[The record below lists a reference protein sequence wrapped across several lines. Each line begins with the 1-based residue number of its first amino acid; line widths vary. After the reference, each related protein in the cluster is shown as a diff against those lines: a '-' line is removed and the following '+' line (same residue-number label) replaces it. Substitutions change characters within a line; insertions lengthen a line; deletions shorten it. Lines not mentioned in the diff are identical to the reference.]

1 MFGQEVV
8 GQGVIKAGVL
18 ATLALDKPIFTKKVD
33 ESEAVKSSD
42 KWDNSLTST
51 LIELSSI
58 KSMAPT
64 EIPAAINELFAV
76 QASREV
82 LGDFEGSHIPGRLN
96 RVFITTAMDTMFR
109 RLGSGAHSIAYALD
123 DQWVIKINC
132 NDPNYELADGAFDWL
147 MACTGMQGN
156 IFVPRI
162 ASLHQEGLMYTAVVE
177 RLGEN
182 TLYAAPDG
190 GCFLDLAAEQQI
202 EEFDFGQYMTEM
214 VDYPTFL
221 LMGCMG
227 RDDLIQLAAVYDATQ
242 VATDAGDDLV
252 DFNIMLRDG
261 VPVINDPFGDSNS
274 GLLAAGKSY
283 SWKMCNA

>member
-8 GQGVIKAGVL
+8 GQGTIKAGVL

-33 ESEAVKSSD
+33 HAESIKGSD
-42 KWDNSLTST
+42 KWNNSLTSC
-51 LIELSSI
+51 LIELISI
-58 KSMAPT
+58 KTMAPT
-64 EIPAAINELFAV
+64 EIPAAINSLFAEH
-76 QASREV
+76 ATSEA

-96 RVFITTAMDTMFR
+96 RVFITSAMDTMFR

-123 DQWVIKINC
+123 DNWIIKINC
-132 NDPNYELADGAFDWL
+132 NDPNYVSDDGAFDWL
-147 MACTGMQGN
+147 KACTGLQGN

-202 EEFDFGQYMTEM
+202 EEFDFGHYMTEM

-221 LMGCMG
+221 LMGCIA
-227 RDDLIQLAAVYDATQ
+227 REDLIQLAAVYDATQ

-261 VPVINDPFGDSNS
+261 VPVINDPFGNSNS
-274 GLLAAGKSY
+274 GLLAVGKSY